1 MGMEVALTP
10 LCESGTSVG
19 PMCRVDVVVL
29 LLARRAEREFH
40 CVPFH
45 RPFLCEG
52 EKERER
58 LVTEISSMLPFP
70 LLCLDALVESK
81 RRA

>member
-10 LCESGTSVG
+10 LGERGTSVG

-29 LLARRAEREFH
+29 LARRAEREFH
-40 CVPFH
+40 CVPLH
-45 RPFLCEG
+45 RLFLCEG